1 MAIGRID
8 RPHGVRYQRRVMTM
22 HLAAFANRRRRT
34 TTAAGLRTRV

>member
-8 RPHGVRYQRRVMTM
+8 RLAGLRYQRRVMTM
-22 HLAAFANRRRRT
+22 HFAAFANRRRRT